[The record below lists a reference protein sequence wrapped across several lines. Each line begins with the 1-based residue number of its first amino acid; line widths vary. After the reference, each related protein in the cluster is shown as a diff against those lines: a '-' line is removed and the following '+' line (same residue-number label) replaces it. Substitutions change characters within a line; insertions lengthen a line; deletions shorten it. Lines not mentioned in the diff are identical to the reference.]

1 MPPLEGTKT
10 IKEAR
15 ITGILSSANSVRVDS
30 WKTMC
35 AFVLI
40 FFLFHGILRFS
51 GANDAAGIPD
61 ERWAYVTVRADAHMF
76 WWLYGAD
83 TEEPSERLSKPLIM
97 WLQGGPGASSTGY
110 GNFEELGPLTV
121 NLTPRNTSW
130 TRAANVL
137 FVDNPV
143 GSGFS
148 YVTKESA
155 LTTNVSGKSEPV
167 RATR

>member
-1 MPPLEGTKT
+1 MTVNKSPSTTTESNAFTTMKYSERFFVVVVFCLS
-10 IKEAR
+10 I
-15 ITGILSSANSVRVDS
+15 ILCSTD
-30 WKTMC
+30 KDTT
-35 AFVLI
+35 
-40 FFLFHGILRFS
+40 
-51 GANDAAGIPD
+51 GIPD
-61 ERWAYVTVRADAHMF
+61 ERWGYVTVRADAHMF
-76 WWLYGAD
+76 WWLYGAV

-148 YVTKESA
+148 YVTKVSA
-155 LTTNVSGKSEPV
+155 LTTNVSGK
-167 RATR
+167 